1 MPVKRAAHRPSR
13 KHAVVQAAMRLHAA
27 GPVAPVTV
35 ADIAAEAKMT
45 AAAVYYHYATKE
57 DIIVEGLTAFASA
70 ISDEVS
76 SFLRDENAS
85 PADLPMHLLDWL
97 EQDRDAAAVW
107 FAYSNGLSTEVE
119 AVRRATN
126 EVIIA
131 ELVRSLKAHHPEF
144 SLPHASVVAA
154 ALISAIE
161 ISARA
166 WLVSEDA
173 LVQGREDEFRGALAA
188 LGAKILAS
196 PPPVRRV

>member
-13 KHAVVQAAMRLHAA
+13 KRDVVQAAMRLHAV
-27 GPVAPVTV
+27 GPVTPVTV

-45 AAAVYYHYATKE
+45 AAAVYYHYETKE
-57 DIIVEGLTAFASA
+57 DILVEGLTAFASA
-70 ISDEVS
+70 ISEEVS

-85 PADLPMHLLDWL
+85 PADLPIHLLDWL
-97 EQDRDAAAVW
+97 EQARDAATVW

-119 AVRRATN
+119 ALRRATY
-126 EVIIA
+126 EFLIA
-131 ELVRSLKAHHPEF
+131 ELVRSVKAHRPEF

-166 WLVSEDA
+166 WLVSEDT

-196 PPPVRRV
+196 PPPVRRI